1 MTMPPLD
8 TIEIWVLNIQ
18 WAMPWAFLLLP
29 LPLLMRRLAPYREAQ
44 SAVRVP
50 FFERLLEASQARR
63 ERGAMIP
70 DRRRSQRILVV
81 LMWLALVLAVA
92 KPQWVGDPVE
102 LQKAGRDLMIAVDLS
117 GSMETQ
123 DFTNKNGDQVDRLV
137 AVKSVLKRLAD
148 ERSGDRLGLI
158 VFGNQAFLQSPFTED
173 HKTWSTLLDETRIRM
188 AGPSTAL
195 GDAVGLAIKL
205 FRDADTENRVLL
217 VLTDGNDTGSMV
229 PPIDAARVAASE
241 QIRIYPIAVGDP
253 SAVGEEAIDKDTLNR
268 MADVTGGQA
277 FEALDREQ
285 LDDIFQLLDTLEP
298 SVFESVTFR
307 PQLDLHWLP
316 LTLIVFIYITLRL
329 IFALAARSSRTSRA
343 GA

>member
-1 MTMPPLD
+1 
-8 TIEIWVLNIQ
+8 
-18 WAMPWAFLLLP
+18 
-29 LPLLMRRLAPYREAQ
+29 
-44 SAVRVP
+44 
-50 FFERLLEASQARR
+50 
-63 ERGAMIP
+63 
-70 DRRRSQRILVV
+70 
-81 LMWLALVLAVA
+81 
-92 KPQWVGDPVE
+92 
-102 LQKAGRDLMIAVDLS
+102 MIAVDLS

-253 SAVGEEAIDKDTLNR
+253 SAVGEEAIDKDTLSR

-285 LDDIFQLLDTLEP
+285 LDEVFQLLDTLEP

>member
-1 MTMPPLD
+1 MPPLD
-8 TIEIWVLNIQ
+8 TIEIWVLNIR

-81 LMWLALVLAVA
+81 LMWLALVVAVA

-117 GSMETQ
+117 GSMETE
-123 DFTNKNGDQVDRLV
+123 DFTNENGDQVDRLV

-148 ERSGDRLGLI
+148 ERPGDRLGLI

-217 VLTDGNDTGSMV
+217 VLTDGNDTGSLV

-253 SAVGEEAIDKDTLNR
+253 SAVGEEAIDKNTLSR
-268 MADVTGGQA
+268 MADVSGGQA

-285 LDDIFQLLDTLEP
+285 LDDIFQLLDALEP

-307 PQLDLHWLP
+307 PQVDLHWLP
-316 LTLIVFIYITLRL
+316 LALIVFIYVSLRL
-329 IFALAARSSRTSRA
+329 IFALATRSSWNSRIRT
-343 GA
+343 

>member
-1 MTMPPLD
+1 MPPLD

-81 LMWLALVLAVA
+81 LMWLALVVAVA

-117 GSMETQ
+117 GSMETE
-123 DFTNKNGDQVDRLV
+123 DFTNENGDQVDRLV

-148 ERSGDRLGLI
+148 ERPGDRLGLI

-205 FRDADTENRVLL
+205 FRDADTENRMLL

-253 SAVGEEAIDKDTLNR
+253 SAVGEEAIDKDTLSR

-277 FEALDREQ
+277 FEALDRKQ
-285 LDDIFQLLDTLEP
+285 LDDIFQLLDALEP

-307 PQLDLHWLP
+307 PQVDLHWLP
-316 LTLIVFIYITLRL
+316 LTTIVFIYITLRL
-329 IFALAARSSRTSRA
+329 IFALAARSSRNSRT

>member
-1 MTMPPLD
+1 MPPLD

-81 LMWLALVLAVA
+81 LMWLALVVAVA
-92 KPQWVGDPVE
+92 KPQWVGDPIE

-123 DFTNKNGDQVDRLV
+123 DFTNQNGEQVDRLV

-148 ERSGDRLGLI
+148 ERPGDRLGLI

-195 GDAVGLAIKL
+195 GDAVGLAIKI

-253 SAVGEEAIDKDTLNR
+253 SAVGEEAIDKDTLSR

-329 IFALAARSSRTSRA
+329 ILALTARSSWNSRS
-343 GA
+343 GV

>member
-1 MTMPPLD
+1 MPPLD

-81 LMWLALVLAVA
+81 LMWLALVVAVA

-148 ERSGDRLGLI
+148 ERPGDRLGLI

-253 SAVGEEAIDKDTLNR
+253 SAVGEEAIDKDTLSR
-268 MADVTGGQA
+268 MADVSGGQA

-285 LDDIFQLLDTLEP
+285 LDEVFQLLDTLEP

-307 PQLDLHWLP
+307 PQVDLHWLP
-316 LTLIVFIYITLRL
+316 LTLIVFIYIALRL
-329 IFALAARSSRTSRA
+329 ILALAARSSWNSRS
-343 GA
+343 GV

>member
-1 MTMPPLD
+1 MPPLD

-29 LPLLMRRLAPYREAQ
+29 LPLLMRQLAPYREAQ

-81 LMWLALVLAVA
+81 LMWLALVVAVA

-148 ERSGDRLGLI
+148 ERPGDRLGLI

-195 GDAVGLAIKL
+195 GDAVGLAIKI

-253 SAVGEEAIDKDTLNR
+253 SAVGEEAIDKDTLSR

-285 LDDIFQLLDTLEP
+285 LDDIFQLLETLEP

-329 IFALAARSSRTSRA
+329 ILALAARSSWNSRS
-343 GA
+343 GV

>member
-1 MTMPPLD
+1 MPPLD

-29 LPLLMRRLAPYREAQ
+29 LPLLMRQLAPYREAQ

-81 LMWLALVLAVA
+81 LMWLALVVAVA

-148 ERSGDRLGLI
+148 ERPGDRLGLI

-253 SAVGEEAIDKDTLNR
+253 SAVGEEAIDKDTLSR

-285 LDDIFQLLDTLEP
+285 LDEVFQLLDTLEP

-307 PQLDLHWLP
+307 PQVDLHWLP
-316 LTLIVFIYITLRL
+316 LTLIVFIYVALRL
-329 IFALAARSSRTSRA
+329 IFGLAARSSWNSRS
-343 GA
+343 GV

>member
-1 MTMPPLD
+1 MPPLD

-81 LMWLALVLAVA
+81 LMWLALVVAVA

-148 ERSGDRLGLI
+148 ERPGDRLGLI

-253 SAVGEEAIDKDTLNR
+253 SAVGEEAIDKDTLSR

-329 IFALAARSSRTSRA
+329 ILALAARSSWNSRS
-343 GA
+343 GV

>member
-1 MTMPPLD
+1 MPPLD

-81 LMWLALVLAVA
+81 LMWLALVVAVA
-92 KPQWVGDPVE
+92 KPQWVGDPIE

-148 ERSGDRLGLI
+148 ERPGDRLGLI

-253 SAVGEEAIDKDTLNR
+253 SAVGEEAIDKDTLSR

-329 IFALAARSSRTSRA
+329 ILALAARSSWNSRS
-343 GA
+343 GV

>member
-1 MTMPPLD
+1 MPPLD
-8 TIEIWVLNIQ
+8 TIEIWVLNIR

-81 LMWLALVLAVA
+81 LMWLALVVAVA

-123 DFTNKNGDQVDRLV
+123 DFTNENGDQVDRLV
-137 AVKSVLKRLAD
+137 AVKSVLKRLAE
-148 ERSGDRLGLI
+148 ERPGDRLGLI

-205 FRDADTENRVLL
+205 FRDADTENRMLL

-253 SAVGEEAIDKDTLNR
+253 SAVGEEAIDKDTLSR

-329 IFALAARSSRTSRA
+329 ILALAARSSWNSRS
-343 GA
+343 GV

>member
-1 MTMPPLD
+1 MPPLD

-29 LPLLMRRLAPYREAQ
+29 LPLLMRQLAPYREAH

-81 LMWLALVLAVA
+81 LMWLALVVAVA

-123 DFTNKNGDQVDRLV
+123 DFTNENGDQVDRLV
-137 AVKSVLKRLAD
+137 AVKSVLRRLAD
-148 ERSGDRLGLI
+148 ERPGDRLGLI

-173 HKTWSTLLDETRIRM
+173 HKTWSTLLQETRIRM

-205 FRDADTENRVLL
+205 FRDTDTENRVLL

-253 SAVGEEAIDKDTLNR
+253 GAVGEEAIDKDTLSR

-285 LDDIFQLLDTLEP
+285 LDDIFQLLDALEP

-307 PQLDLHWLP
+307 PQVDLHWLP
-316 LTLIVFIYITLRL
+316 LTTIVFIYITLRL
-329 IFALAARSSRTSRA
+329 IFALAARSSRNSRT

>member
-1 MTMPPLD
+1 MPPLD

-29 LPLLMRRLAPYREAQ
+29 LPLLMRQLAPYREAQ

-81 LMWLALVLAVA
+81 LMWLALVVAVA

-148 ERSGDRLGLI
+148 ERPGDRLGLI

-241 QIRIYPIAVGDP
+241 HIRIYPIAVGDP

-307 PQLDLHWLP
+307 PQEDLHWLP
-316 LTLIVFIYITLRL
+316 LTLIVFIYIALRL
-329 IFALAARSSRTSRA
+329 ILALAARSSWNSRS
-343 GA
+343 GV

>member
-1 MTMPPLD
+1 MPPLD

-29 LPLLMRRLAPYREAQ
+29 LPLLMRQLAPYREAQ

-81 LMWLALVLAVA
+81 LMWLALVVAVA

-148 ERSGDRLGLI
+148 ERPGDRLGLI

-195 GDAVGLAIKL
+195 GDAVGLAIKI

-253 SAVGEEAIDKDTLNR
+253 SAVGEEAIDKDTLRR

-285 LDDIFQLLDTLEP
+285 LDEIFQLLDTLEP

-329 IFALAARSSRTSRA
+329 ILALAARSSWNSRS
-343 GA
+343 GV

>member
-1 MTMPPLD
+1 MPPLD
-8 TIEIWVLNIQ
+8 TIEIWVMNIQ

-29 LPLLMRRLAPYREAQ
+29 LPLLMRQLAPYREAQ

-70 DRRRSQRILVV
+70 DRHRSQRILVV
-81 LMWLALVLAVA
+81 LMWLALVVAVA

-123 DFTNKNGDQVDRLV
+123 DFTNENGDQVDRLV

-148 ERSGDRLGLI
+148 ERPGDRLGLI

-173 HKTWSTLLDETRIRM
+173 HRTWSTLLDETRIRM

-253 SAVGEEAIDKDTLNR
+253 SAVGEEAIDKDTLSR

-285 LDDIFQLLDTLEP
+285 LDEVFQLLDTLEP

-329 IFALAARSSRTSRA
+329 ILALAARSSWNSRS
-343 GA
+343 GV

>member
-1 MTMPPLD
+1 MPPLD
-8 TIEIWVLNIQ
+8 VIETWILNIQ
-18 WAMPWAFLLLP
+18 WAVPWAFLLLP
-29 LPLLMRRLAPYREAQ
+29 LPLLMRQLAPYREAQ

-70 DRRRSQRILVV
+70 ARLRSQRVLVV
-81 LMWLALVLAVA
+81 LMWLALVVAVA
-92 KPQWVGDPVE
+92 KPQWVGDPIE

-123 DFTNKNGDQVDRLV
+123 DFTNKNGHQVDRLV

-148 ERSGDRLGLI
+148 ERPGDRLGLI

-173 HKTWSTLLDETRIRM
+173 HETWSTLLDETRIRM

-195 GDAVGLAIKL
+195 GDSVGLAIKL
-205 FRDADTENRVLL
+205 FRDANTENRVLL

-241 QIRIYPIAVGDP
+241 QIKIYPIAVGDP
-253 SAVGEEAIDKDTLNR
+253 SAVGEEAIDKDTLRR

-285 LDDIFQLLDTLEP
+285 LDEIFQLLDTLEP

-307 PQLDLHWLP
+307 PRADLHWLP
-316 LTLIVFIYITLRL
+316 FTVVVFIYIALRL
-329 IFALAARSSRTSRA
+329 IFALAARSSWNSRTVE
-343 GA
+343 